1 MESKTLFR
9 ILKKHLG
16 DNAALL
22 LSDNNF
28 ELYGDCGAKR
38 KENEKKN
45 ELQEIVE
52 AFDWQGYEEN
62 WFAERRGYKFVFS
75 CK

>member
-1 MESKTLFR
+1 MVRRDLTRFKTEKKGKSAVMESKTLFR

-52 AFDWQGYEEN
+52 AFD
-62 WFAERRGYKFVFS
+62 
-75 CK
+75 